1 MINLLIF
8 DNNHFQYQA
17 ELLPE
22 ESWSSLR
29 VRLKDFLR
37 GNPFAREIIK
47 QRPDRYRAS
56 YVQLCIG
63 LIVEIESENETTE

>member
-1 MINLLIF
+1 
-8 DNNHFQYQA
+8 
-17 ELLPE
+17 LLPE

-63 LIVEIESENETTE
+63 LIVEIESENQTLE